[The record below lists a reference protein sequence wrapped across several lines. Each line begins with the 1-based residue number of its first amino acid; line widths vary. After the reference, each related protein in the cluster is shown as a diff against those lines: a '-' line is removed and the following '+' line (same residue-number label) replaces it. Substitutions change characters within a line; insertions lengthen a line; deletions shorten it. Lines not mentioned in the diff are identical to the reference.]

1 MTDLNPTLMTAVF
14 IAGRGQNRL
23 GKAKTINRWL
33 SKLSEDQELL
43 FWVLHIGGWGFY
55 YILRVLNAIL
65 LRFLDPTAAAGPLLH
80 EIYIFTALTAMLLTL
95 IMRYAFK
102 AVWPLGA
109 QWIFALA
116 ATFTLIMSAATS
128 SLELWAAAYFY
139 PSQFSE
145 AGLKL
150 LGNVFIY
157 APLIMAWAGLY
168 LSIKF
173 LRMNREQNERML
185 KITAMAHQAQLKML
199 RYQLNPHFLFNT
211 LNAIST
217 LLLDKNSQAAN
228 RMLTKM
234 SSFLR
239 YTLVNQPNQK
249 VTLDQELHALGLYL
263 DIEKVRFEDRLS
275 VEINADKEARNA
287 HLPSLILQPLIENAI
302 KYAIA
307 PSEDGG
313 ALTIHADVREGRLHI
328 TLCDTGPGLPDHIP
342 HTPGANSSGV
352 GLANTKERLAQIYKQ
367 DFLFELYPNEPKG
380 LCIHMAVPAHP
391 ED

>member
-1 MTDLNPTLMTAVF
+1 MTEINPTIITAVF
-14 IAGRGQNRL
+14 MAGRG
-23 GKAKTINRWL
+23 GHKAGEDKIVNRWFSNL
-33 SKLSEDQELL
+33 VEDQELL
-43 FWVLHIGGWGFY
+43 FWVLHLGGWGFY
-55 YILRVLNAIL
+55 YIIRILNAIAL
-65 LRFLDPTAAAGPLLH
+65 PYPLLH
-80 EIYIFTALTAMLLTL
+80 EIYIFTTLVAMLLTL
-95 IMRYAFK
+95 VMRYVFK
-102 AVWPLGA
+102 MIWSLGPK
-109 QWIFALA
+109 WIFTSAALL
-116 ATFTLIMSAATS
+116 TLVMSAATS
-128 SLELWAAAYFY
+128 ALELWAATYFY
-139 PSQFSE
+139 PEEFSE
-145 AGLKL
+145 AGWGL
-150 LGNVFIY
+150 LGNIFVY
-157 APLIMAWAGLY
+157 APLIMAWGGLY
-168 LSIKF
+168 IAIKY
-173 LRMNREQNERML
+173 LRKNREQNERML
-185 KITAMAHQAQLKML
+185 KVTAMAHQAQLKML

-275 VEINADKEARNA
+275 VDIIADKDARNA

-313 ALTIHADVREGRLHI
+313 ALKIQAHIRDERLHVI
-328 TLCDTGPGLPDHIP
+328 LCDTGPGLPEHMP
-342 HTPGANSSGV
+342 HAPAENSSGV
-352 GLANTKERLAQIYKQ
+352 GLANTKERLEQIYKE
-367 DFLFELYPNEPKG
+367 DFLFELYPNEPNG

-391 ED
+391 KD